1 MRLFTASMAIA
12 HTAQVILG
20 TDGSWWYDG
29 SFVDGQMEGHGR
41 YENDF
46 YVYEGEF
53 KNNQFDGNG
62 VLTCLVNGPAYRGV
76 FVNGSLNG
84 KTVGW
89 QGPCDE

>member
-1 MRLFTASMAIA
+1 MQFLIASMAICA
-12 HTAQVILG
+12 HGTGHLG

-29 SFVDGQMEGHGR
+29 SFVHGQMEGHGR

-53 KNNQFDGNG
+53 KNNQFDGKG
-62 VLTCLVNGPAYRGV
+62 VLTCLVSGPAYRGV

-84 KTVGW
+84 KPVGW